1 MEKATGA
8 CEAAAYAQDRKID
21 PLMARQKNP
30 FLHRQLHKD

>member
-21 PLMARQKNP
+21 PLMAKRRKP
-30 FLHRQLHKD
+30 VPSPAIT